1 MNYLLATLVSSV
13 VSISPV
19 KGNDSAIPTSP
30 VAMKPAEV
38 IRIDKPAYPDYAR
51 AYKMEGEVVVE
62 VQVGEDGKATQINLV
77 KEDHPVFNNAA
88 ITAAANAD
96 YAPATMQDKAVKSR
110 VKIPFTF
117 KNKR

>member
-19 KGNDSAIPTSP
+19 KGNDATVPTAP
-30 VAMKPAEV
+30 VAMKPAEI

-51 AYKMEGEVVVE
+51 SYKMEGEVVVE

-77 KEDHPVFNNAA
+77 KEAHPVFNNAA
-88 ITAAANAD
+88 ITAAANAE
-96 YAPATMQDKAVKSR
+96 YAPAKMHDHAVKSW

-117 KNKR
+117 KNSR